1 MDGITNSVHMSLS
14 SGRWSRTGKPGV
26 LHFMGLESDTYNL
39 VTEQQSMQ
47 MIIVLTSELCGFNDE
62 FSYLL

>member
-1 MDGITNSVHMSLS
+1 
-14 SGRWSRTGKPGV
+14 
-26 LHFMGLESDTYNL
+26 MGLESDTYNL